1 MAIETRMTSAAEV
14 LFEARRRA
22 GMTQIE
28 LADRGCV
35 APSVISQVER
45 GRRNPSL
52 ATLQRLVAGTGYTVG
67 LTLYRP
73 DPYEEQLVGPIGRRV
88 LARRLE
94 LLRVLRGFGFG
105 RVWVSG
111 LVARGAETWDTA
123 LELVIE
129 GFEGHGRE
137 VVSVLA
143 GVFSA
148 LGDGVRLELLPQA
161 FGQVGDVLLGDA
173 RVDGPDLS
181 TDEWDPPVGG
191 SGPSAGGEQQV
202 GQGVDVR

>member
-73 DPYEEQLVGPIGRRV
+73 DPGTYCSATPEWTDRTRRPTN
-88 LARRLE
+88 
-94 LLRVLRGFGFG
+94 G
-105 RVWVSG
+105 
-111 LVARGAETWDTA
+111 T
-123 LELVIE
+123 
-129 GFEGHGRE
+129 
-137 VVSVLA
+137 
-143 GVFSA
+143 
-148 LGDGVRLELLPQA
+148 P
-161 FGQVGDVLLGDA
+161 
-173 RVDGPDLS
+173 RVD
-181 TDEWDPPVGG
+181 G